1 MSVAFELVAILALVV
16 VNGFFALAEMAVVS
30 SRKARLQ
37 QRADEGDA
45 GAAAALDLAEDP
57 DDFLSTVQIGI
68 TLVGVL
74 AGAFG
79 GATLAGEMSPL
90 FRQIP
95 FLAPYAETISVGLVV
110 VGVTYLSLVL
120 GELAPKR
127 LALNNAEKF
136 AAGIA
141 PLMGRLARIVSP
153 VAHFLSLSADG
164 VLRILGVRVTSSPP
178 VTRQEIVIMVEEGAG
193 VGVFEPLEE
202 EMVDHVFRLAE
213 RKVSALLTPRTEIV
227 WMEPGDSQQE
237 IQERIASSGHSR
249 FPVARDSLDHVLGV
263 VLAKDLLC
271 QSLSQEPIDLESAL
285 RPVPF
290 VPETISALELIKLFE
305 EQQTQIALV
314 LDEYGGLQ
322 GLVTSADLLLAIVGE
337 ASEIRGVEEA
347 GSVQRADGSWLLDGL
362 LPLDEFQDL
371 FGLEEQEIAGMETLG
386 GLVMTLLE
394 HVPSTGETVE
404 WSGLRFEVM
413 DMDGHRVDKV
423 LVSQDPSRSPGPPD
437 AEP

>member
-1 MSVAFELVAILALVV
+1 MSVAFEIVAILFLVV
-16 VNGFFALAEMAVVS
+16 LNGFFALAEMAVVS

-37 QRADEGDA
+37 QRAAEGDA
-45 GAAAALDLAEDP
+45 GAAAALQLAEDP

-79 GATLAGEMSPL
+79 GATLASEISPL
-90 FRQIP
+90 LSQVS

-110 VGVTYLSLVL
+110 LVITYLSLVL

-127 LALNNAEKF
+127 LALNNSERF
-136 AAGIA
+136 AARIA
-141 PLMGRLARIVSP
+141 PVMGRLARVVSP
-153 VAHFLSLSADG
+153 LAHFLSLSADG
-164 VLRILGVRVTSSPP
+164 VLRILGVRVGSAPP

-202 EMVDHVFRLAE
+202 EMVDHIFRLAE

-237 IQERIASSGHSR
+237 IQQRIASSGHSR
-249 FPVARDSLDHVLGV
+249 FPVARDSLDQVLGV

-271 QSLSQEPIDLESAL
+271 QSLTGEAIDLESAL

-290 VPETISALELIKLFE
+290 VPETISALELLKLFE
-305 EQQTQIALV
+305 EQQTQIAMV

-337 ASEIRGVEEA
+337 ATDLRGVEEA

-371 FGLEEQEIAGMETLG
+371 FELEEQEVAGMETLG
-386 GLVMTLLE
+386 GLVMTLLG

-404 WSGLRFEVM
+404 WSGLRLEVM

-423 LVSQDPSRSPGPPD
+423 LVSRLPGQSPGPPD
-437 AEP
+437 TGP